1 MILAGA
7 LDLLYEFLFEASKY
21 IITLGAIILAVF
33 IGAKLRKRHDA
44 KTGAAALSTGS
55 DEVSSDIT
63 NR

>member
-7 LDLLYEFLFEASKY
+7 LDLLYEFLFESAKY

-44 KTGAAALSTGS
+44 KTSATVAS
-55 DEVSSDIT
+55 DVISSDIT
-63 NR
+63 NE